1 VAGTGAPFP
10 EEALAT
16 RHSGDLAGAE
26 ADPGAALAA
35 VTPADWLVL
44 TAILL
49 VSAAT
54 YALTLDDWFW
64 GDDLWFLRSSATH
77 SFWDYALKSLDF
89 RETGSL
95 PEFDRYRPLYPIVWR
110 GQYALFDLN
119 AAGYHATILLLHLAN
134 TVLVWLIVF
143 KITRLTWTA
152 LLAAA
157 IFTLHPGYT
166 DAVAWLSG
174 ANRAFVALP
183 YLVSFLAFI
192 LSWESQRRLRW
203 AWLTLSVAGFVAA
216 ILMHSAAI
224 TLALV
229 IPAYAFLLG
238 KGVGDVRSPTNWL
251 PFLPFAAITIAL
263 LGIQLWVRDH
273 LGVAE
278 QFEFGWHQYA
288 VYGNY
293 FGRALFPVFP
303 LETTLI
309 NDRARAVLEAG
320 EGLASVALLLLCVA
334 LVVQRWR
341 RELGI
346 FAVLWFILALFPDS
360 TLRFLTSGRVLYLA
374 GSAFA
379 LLISV
384 TAMWVESM
392 LPSRVRPAAAR
403 AALAVALL
411 IVVAAIPLTIHHS
424 NEQAN
429 AGEANQRFVQQLRST
444 IDEVPPGGTLYVLG
458 APANI
463 IVFDDTRLDALVEL
477 YFGPTDVRSVSPA
490 ELDAVRETLGRDDRI
505 FEFRRP

>member
-1 VAGTGAPFP
+1 MTVGHADTSD
-10 EEALAT
+10 AT
-16 RHSGDLAGAE
+16 AE
-26 ADPGAALAA
+26 RGVPA
-35 VTPADWLVL
+35 VTPVDWLFL

-49 VSAAT
+49 ISVAT
-54 YALTLDDWFW
+54 YALTIDDWFW

-77 SFWDYALKSLDF
+77 SFWDYVLKSLDF

-110 GQYALFDLN
+110 VQYALFGLS
-119 AAGYHATILLLHLAN
+119 ATGYHATIILLHLAN
-134 TVLVWLIVF
+134 TILVWSIAL
-143 KITRLTWTA
+143 KITRVSWAA

-174 ANRAFVALP
+174 ANRAFVTLP

-192 LSWESQRRLRW
+192 LFWDSRARSRW
-203 AWLTLSVAGFVAA
+203 AWLALSVAGFTAA

-229 IPAYAFLLG
+229 LPAYVLLLG
-238 KGVGDVRSPTNWL
+238 REERDLKEPATWL
-251 PFLPFAAITIAL
+251 PFLPFVTITLAL

-309 NDRARAVLEAG
+309 NDQGRSVLEAA
-320 EGLASVALLLLCVA
+320 EGVASVALVFLCIA

-341 RELGI
+341 RELGV

-374 GSAFA
+374 GPALA
-379 LLISV
+379 LLSAV
-384 TAMWVESM
+384 AAMWIESL
-392 LPSRVRPAAAR
+392 LPSNARRPLARV
-403 AALAVALL
+403 AVAGALL
-411 IVVAAIPLTIHHS
+411 VSIAAIPLTVHHA

-429 AGEANQRFVQQLRST
+429 AGELNRQFVEQLRVSV
-444 IDEVPPGGTLYVLG
+444 DDVPPGGTLYVVG

-463 IVFDDTRLDALVEL
+463 VVFDDTRLDALVEL
-477 YFGPTDVRSVSPA
+477 YFGPAEVRSISAA
-490 ELDAVRETLGRDDRI
+490 EAEETRETLGPNDRI
-505 FEFRRP
+505 FEFRR